1 MFRASDGKPLAQGIG
16 KLEYATPVIQDGIVY
31 FIEKKATAVKLPD
44 EIGGAYEPLWT
55 ARVQGSRHYSS
66 PVIHEGLI
74 YAISREEKFS
84 ILDAKTGAPV
94 FAKDLD
100 LGTETN
106 SAYTSITLAGG
117 KLFIGAESGTTEVIE
132 PGKTYREIGRNA
144 VEGFRSSPVFA
155 GKRMYLRAFD
165 HLYCFEQR

>member
-1 MFRASDGKPLAQGIG
+1 M
-16 KLEYATPVIQDGIVY
+16 Y

-44 EIGGAYEPLWT
+44 EIDGAYEALWT

-117 KLFIGAESGTTEVIE
+117 KLFIGAESGTTVVIE
-132 PGKTYREIGRNA
+132 PG
-144 VEGFRSSPVFA
+144 
-155 GKRMYLRAFD
+155 
-165 HLYCFEQR
+165 